1 MLDTLTFD
9 GQVKENNMNTVT
21 SKDGTKIAY
30 DVYGQ
35 GPAVILVDGASAT
48 RSFGGSS
55 ALAQSL
61 ATAGFTTYVYD
72 RRGRGESGD
81 AQPPAVQREVEDIEA
96 LIDQAGGTAHLYGIS
111 SGGALALEAAAAL
124 GKKVNKLA
132 VYEVPYVGVES
143 AANVPASEKFTELK
157 QLVKDGKNGDAFVSY
172 MGNFLPKDM
181 LEGMRQAPF
190 WPMMEAVAPSL
201 VYDAT
206 VMFGRNFTPQKALLE
221 KIAVTVLALSG
232 DVSMPGGSTAYMPK
246 AAQAIANMV
255 QNGKYQLL
263 TGQSHDVNNEVIAPV
278 LAKFYSS

>member
-1 MLDTLTFD
+1 
-9 GQVKENNMNTVT
+9 MNTVT

-55 ALAQSL
+55 ELAKSLAQE
-61 ATAGFTTYVYD
+61 GFTTYVYD
-72 RRGRGESGD
+72 RRGRGESGET
-81 AQPPAVQREVEDIEA
+81 QPRAVEREIEDIEA

-111 SGGALALEAAAAL
+111 SGGALVLEAAAAL
-124 GKKVNKLA
+124 GEKINKLA
-132 VYEVPYVGVES
+132 VYEVPYIGVES
-143 AANVPASEKFTELK
+143 AASVPAPEKFAELK

-201 VYDAT
+201 VYDAS
-206 VMFGRNFTPQKALLE
+206 VMFGRNFTPQKEHLE
-221 KIAVTVLALSG
+221 KIAVPALVLSG

-246 AAQAIANMV
+246 AAQAIASMV
-255 QNGKYQLL
+255 QHGKYQLL
-263 TGQSHDVNNEVIAPV
+263 KGQSHDVNNEVIAPV
-278 LAKFYSS
+278 LATFYSN